1 MHWIQRHVITIET
14 EEKEF
19 VRRGYLFIMIPLTP
33 GVAFKLLFTNRR
45 HHHHLH
51 LSHAGWCLQ
60 SAIIPSS
67 FPATA
72 VPDSGGGDC
81 IKQWPNS
88 QCTKK
93 GEMRKLSLTVIA
105 VFMVYSR
112 RGRGRA
118 IACGTFSLICYSVT
132 ASCSL
137 LLFDLKI
144 LLHLL
149 FSSLNSWPSS
159 F

>member
-1 MHWIQRHVITIET
+1 MHWIQRHVITMET

-19 VRRGYLFIMIPLTP
+19 ARRGYLFIMIPLTP

-72 VPDSGGGDC
+72 VPDSSGGDC

-112 RGRGRA
+112 CRSATRSWKGNCMRY
-118 IACGTFSLICYSVT
+118 FFPD
-132 ASCSL
+132 
-137 LLFDLKI
+137 LLFCYCF
-144 LLHLL
+144 L
-149 FSSLNSWPSS
+149 FSSTFWSKNSSSSS
-159 F
+159 FCVFE